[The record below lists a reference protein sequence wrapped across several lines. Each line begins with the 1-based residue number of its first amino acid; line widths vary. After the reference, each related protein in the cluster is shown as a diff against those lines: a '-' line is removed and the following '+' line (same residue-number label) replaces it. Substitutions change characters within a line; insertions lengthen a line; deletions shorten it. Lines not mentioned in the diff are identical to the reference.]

1 MKIIENKYIFLF
13 LALLSISLNVMGQS
27 AAKKLQLQREYNDLK
42 KEIKEIESNIQSRK
56 KLQNISLK
64 EIADL
69 NSKIETRKKLVVNM
83 EYQLKEIDQEL
94 VVRQNDVKKNK
105 EDIVRFKEEY
115 AKMIRWMYK
124 NNDNSRTFKLAFV
137 MQSGNFKE
145 AWNRMKY
152 LKKYGNYRAKQSVV
166 IQNNINRILHRVE
179 ALQST
184 KQEKAIMIENS
195 KLNQLSLQTE
205 KEKRDEMVQK
215 LGKEMDDLKGQ
226 IAKKNR
232 AAAEINIKIR
242 KVIEEEIQK
251 QKMAELAKKNSQRQA
266 IKKANEEAIAQGKK
280 PVAKEEDIE
289 NSPEGILSNSFLAS
303 KGNLPWPV
311 ARGIVVSQFGR
322 QPHPVAS
329 DLFIENNG
337 IDIKT
342 ANNAEVMCVYEGKVV
357 KVFEMPSY
365 QNCVM
370 IKHGDFFSVYSHLSN
385 VHVAVGSEVR
395 AKQVIGKCA
404 FSEDQGYAMTNLQ
417 IWHYQ
422 VKQNPSSWLKAR

>member
-1 MKIIENKYIFLF
+1 MIKTKHIFVFLF
-13 LALLSISLNVMGQS
+13 LFILSIGLEMKGQS
-27 AAKKLQLQREYNDLK
+27 ASKKLQLQKEYNDLK
-42 KEIKEIESNIQSRK
+42 KEIKEIESNIQSRR

-69 NSKIETRKKLVVNM
+69 NAKIETRKKLVLNM

-105 EDIVRFKEEY
+105 EDIIRFKDEY

-137 MQSGNFKE
+137 LQSGNFKE

-184 KQEKAIMIENS
+184 KQEKALMIENS
-195 KLNQLSLQTE
+195 KMNQISLQTE

-215 LGKEMDDLKGQ
+215 LGKEMDDLKGE

-232 AAAEINIKIR
+232 AAAEINAKIR

-251 QKMAELAKKNSQRQA
+251 QKMAEMAKKNSQRLA

-280 PVAKEEDIE
+280 PIAKEEDLE

-303 KGNLPWPV
+303 KGNLHWPV
-311 ARGIVVSQFGR
+311 MRGVVVSQFGR

-342 ANNAEVMCVYEGKVV
+342 VNNAEVMSVYEGKVV

-370 IKHGDFFSVYSHLSN
+370 IKHGDYFSVYSHLSN
-385 VHVAVGSEVR
+385 VSVAVGSEVR

-404 FSEDQGYAMTNLQ
+404 FNEDQGYAMTNLQ

>member
-1 MKIIENKYIFLF
+1 MKIIENKHIFLF
-13 LALLSISLNVMGQS
+13 LALLSISINVIGQS

-179 ALQST
+179 ALQNT

-232 AAAEINIKIR
+232 AAAEINAKIR
-242 KVIEEEIQK
+242 KVIEESLEVYPMYNEGVIYGAVQTGIHDFYIR
-251 QKMAELAKKNSQRQA
+251 ESN
-266 IKKANEEAIAQGKK
+266 KA
-280 PVAKEEDIE
+280 
-289 NSPEGILSNSFLAS
+289 
-303 KGNLPWPV
+303 
-311 ARGIVVSQFGR
+311 
-322 QPHPVAS
+322 
-329 DLFIENNG
+329 
-337 IDIKT
+337 DIKT
-342 ANNAEVMCVYEGKVV
+342 STAKFIHLYLLVNGNWLLKEVISFDHK
-357 KVFEMPSY
+357 
-365 QNCVM
+365 
-370 IKHGDFFSVYSHLSN
+370 
-385 VHVAVGSEVR
+385 
-395 AKQVIGKCA
+395 
-404 FSEDQGYAMTNLQ
+404 
-417 IWHYQ
+417 
-422 VKQNPSSWLKAR
+422 

>member
-1 MKIIENKYIFLF
+1 MKNIISTCFLF
-13 LALLSISLNVMGQS
+13 IFFLCTSFDVWGQT
-27 AAKKLQLQREYNDLK
+27 ATKKLQLQREYNDLK
-42 KEIKEIESNIQSRK
+42 KEIKEIETNIQNRK

-69 NSKIETRKKLVVNM
+69 NAKIEKRKKLVVNM

-105 EDIVRFKEEY
+105 EDIVRFKDEY

-152 LKKYGNYRAKQSVV
+152 LKKYGNYRAKQSIV

-179 ALQST
+179 ALQVT
-184 KQEKAIMIENS
+184 KQEKASMIENS
-195 KLNQLSLQTE
+195 KMNQISLQTE

-215 LGKEMDDLKGQ
+215 LGKEMDDLKGE
-226 IAKKNR
+226 IVKKNR
-232 AAAEINIKIR
+232 AAAEINAKIR

-251 QKMAELAKKNSQRQA
+251 QKSAELVKRNSQRQA

-280 PVAKEEDIE
+280 PIAKEEDIE
-289 NSPEGILSNSFLAS
+289 NSPEGIISNSFMAS
-303 KGNLPWPV
+303 KGTLPWPV
-311 ARGIVVSQFGR
+311 AKGIVVSQFGR

-342 ANNAEVMCVYEGKVV
+342 ANNADVMSVYEGKVV

-385 VHVAVGSEVR
+385 VQVAVGSEVR

>member
-1 MKIIENKYIFLF
+1 MIIRKSKQVFVFIILF
-13 LALLSISLNVMGQS
+13 SICLNVMGQTAS
-27 AAKKLQLQREYNDLK
+27 KKMQLQREYNNLK

-69 NSKIETRKKLVVNM
+69 NAKIETRKKLVVNM
-83 EYQLKEIDQEL
+83 ESQLKEIDQEL
-94 VVRQNDVKKNK
+94 VVRQNDVLKNK

-115 AKMIRWMYK
+115 AKMIRWIYK

-152 LKKYGNYRAKQSVV
+152 LKKYGNYRAKQSIV
-166 IQNNINRILHRVE
+166 IQNNINRILHRVT
-179 ALQST
+179 ALMNT
-184 KQEKAIMIENS
+184 KQEKAQLIENN
-195 KLNQLSLQTE
+195 KMNQLSLENE
-205 KEKRDEMVQK
+205 KGKRDEMVQK
-215 LGKEMDDLKGQ
+215 LGKEMDDLKGE

-232 AAAEINIKIR
+232 AAAEINAKIR

-266 IKKANEEAIAQGKK
+266 IKKANEEALAQGKK
-280 PVAKEEDIE
+280 PVAREEDIE

-311 ARGIVVSQFGR
+311 SRGVVVSKFGK

-342 ANNAEVMCVYEGKVV
+342 ANNADVMCVYEGKVV

-385 VHVAVGSEVR
+385 VHVTVGSEVR

-404 FSEDQGYAMTNLQ
+404 FSEDQGYALTNLQ

-422 VKQNPSSWLKAR
+422 VKQNPSIWLKAR

>member
-1 MKIIENKYIFLF
+1 MKVIENKQIFLF

-27 AAKKLQLQREYNDLK
+27 ATKKLQLQREYNDLK

-69 NSKIETRKKLVVNM
+69 NAKIEKRKKLVVNM

-105 EDIVRFKEEY
+105 EDIVRFKDEY
-115 AKMIRWMYK
+115 AKMIRWIYK

-152 LKKYGNYRAKQSVV
+152 LKKYGNYRAKQSIV
-166 IQNNINRILHRVE
+166 IQNNINRILNRVE
-179 ALQST
+179 ALQLT
-184 KQEKAIMIENS
+184 KQEKASMIENS
-195 KLNQLSLQTE
+195 KMNQISLQTE

-215 LGKEMDDLKGQ
+215 LGKEMDDLKGE
-226 IAKKNR
+226 IVKKNR
-232 AAAEINIKIR
+232 AAAEINAKIR

-251 QKMAELAKKNSQRQA
+251 QKSAELAKRNSQRQA

-280 PVAKEEDIE
+280 PIAKEEDIE
-289 NSPEGILSNSFLAS
+289 NSPEGILSNSFMAS

-311 ARGIVVSQFGR
+311 SRGVVVSNFGR

-342 ANNAEVMCVYEGKVV
+342 ANNADVMSVYEGKVV

-385 VHVAVGSEVR
+385 VQVAIGSEVR

>member
-1 MKIIENKYIFLF
+1 MKNIISTCFLF
-13 LALLSISLNVMGQS
+13 IFFLCTSFDVWGQT
-27 AAKKLQLQREYNDLK
+27 ATKKLQLQREYNDLK
-42 KEIKEIESNIQSRK
+42 KEIKEIETNIQNRK

-69 NSKIETRKKLVVNM
+69 NAKIEKRKKLVVNM

-105 EDIVRFKEEY
+105 EDIVRFKDEY

-152 LKKYGNYRAKQSVV
+152 LKKYGNYRAKQSIV
-166 IQNNINRILHRVE
+166 IQNNINRILNRVE
-179 ALQST
+179 ALQVT
-184 KQEKAIMIENS
+184 KQEKASMIENS
-195 KLNQLSLQTE
+195 KMNQISLQTE

-215 LGKEMDDLKGQ
+215 LGKEMDDLKGE
-226 IAKKNR
+226 IVKKNR
-232 AAAEINIKIR
+232 AAAEINAKIR

-251 QKMAELAKKNSQRQA
+251 QKSAELVKRNSQRQA

-280 PVAKEEDIE
+280 PIAKEEDIE
-289 NSPEGILSNSFLAS
+289 NSPEGIISNSFMAS
-303 KGNLPWPV
+303 KGTLPWPV
-311 ARGIVVSQFGR
+311 AKGIVVSQFGR

-342 ANNAEVMCVYEGKVV
+342 ANNADVMSVYEGKVV

-385 VHVAVGSEVR
+385 VQVAVGSEVR